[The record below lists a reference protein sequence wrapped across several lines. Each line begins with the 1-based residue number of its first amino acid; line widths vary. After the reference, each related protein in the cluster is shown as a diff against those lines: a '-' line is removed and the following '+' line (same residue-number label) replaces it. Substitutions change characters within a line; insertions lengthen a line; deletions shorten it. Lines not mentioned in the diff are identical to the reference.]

1 MKVHSIGSISLALTA
16 VSFAGLTTSL
26 PASAATFYSV
36 LDLGSLEGSLVG
48 SSNGISINDL
58 GQVIGDSPN
67 TFGAI
72 QSFRTAPNSPIN
84 PATDNILGDGPQ
96 NTAGGINN
104 LGQVVGRVF
113 GTGSALSYVT
123 ASNDGSI
130 EGDTLILQEANAI
143 NDSSQI
149 AGTNNVSAPGFAQT
163 IHAVRVDTNNS
174 TTGGQFDLGTLGGES
189 SYGNSIN
196 ELGQVVGRS
205 ETVGSI
211 NGNTRA
217 FRTAANSPINAAT
230 DDLGTLGGSL
240 SEANDINDLGQVVG
254 SSTTASGQVH
264 AFLTGA
270 NSAINAATDD
280 LGTLGG
286 NLSVAY
292 SINNSGLVVG
302 SSRLASGPESDRAF
316 LYDGTDLFD
325 LNTLIPADSG
335 IVLFG
340 ARGINA
346 GGQIV
351 ASGLTGDP
359 GNPRFHAFL
368 LTPTTSEPVPE
379 PTTMLGALAF
389 SAGAGILRKRAA
401 KQKVKA

>member
-1 MKVHSIGSISLALTA
+1 MKLHSIGSISLALTA
-16 VSFAGLTTSL
+16 ISFVGLTTSL
-26 PASAATFYSV
+26 PAGAATFYSV
-36 LDLGSLEGSLVG
+36 LDLGSLEGSLIG
-48 SSNGISINDL
+48 ASYDAGINDL
-58 GQVIGDSPN
+58 GQVVGRSPN
-67 TFGAI
+67 TFGVSQA
-72 QSFRTAPNSPIN
+72 FRTAPNSPIN
-84 PATDNILGDGPQ
+84 PATDNILGDGSQ

-130 EGDTLILQEANAI
+130 KGETLILQEANAI

-149 AGTNNVSAPGFAQT
+149 AGTNDVSAPGFPQT

-174 TTGGQFDLGTLGGES
+174 TIGGQFDLGTLGGER

-205 ETVGSI
+205 ETVGSV

-217 FRTAANSPINAAT
+217 FRTAANSPIKAAT
-230 DDLGTLGGSL
+230 DDLGTLGGSS

-254 SSTTASGQVH
+254 SSITASGQVH

-280 LGTLGG
+280 IGTLGG

-302 SSRLASGPESDRAF
+302 SSRLADRPESDRAF
-316 LYDGTDLFD
+316 LYDGTTLFD

-335 IVLFG
+335 ILLFG

-359 GNPRFHAFL
+359 GNPRFHSFL
-368 LTPTTSEPVPE
+368 LTPSEPVPE
-379 PTTMLGALAF
+379 PTTMLGLLAF
-389 SAGAGILRKRAA
+389 SAGAGILRKKAA